1 MVFFFYFLFLGAK
14 SKVLAPQWDIMA
26 KRMSEAVRP
35 SSSLQDEVHEL
46 DWALCGTTFTANL
59 SEVRNPHLPVRMLI
73 FNWLCVNSFA
83 VLSNN
88 VVSPKTRKGKTY
100 AYPAT
105 PITWDA
111 TKVKYKSKKSKQ
123 RKHLRR
129 LYLLQLGYKPT
140 DTLLWRIVVNF
151 SLREKYDQEIFVN
164 DCVASLQCL
173 VNLNPKRR
181 QQ

>member
-1 MVFFFYFLFLGAK
+1 MVFFFFFFLGAK

-73 FNWLCVNSFA
+73 FNCLCVNSFA

-111 TKVKYKSKKSKQ
+111 TKVKYKSKKIKAKKASKALVSITTRIQ
-123 RKHLRR
+123 TYRYIALKNSGE
-129 LYLLQLGYKPT
+129 LLTEG
-140 DTLLWRIVVNF
+140 
-151 SLREKYDQEIFVN
+151 EIW
-164 DCVASLQCL
+164 SG
-173 VNLNPKRR
+173 NLC
-181 QQ
+181 